1 MSARFFTNSGLDVS
15 MVDRITATAQF
26 YSTGPNR
33 AKCEFAPT
41 SFAVDATLGGMVNV
55 AGTGSSSTRPEHRV
69 AVITGANHGIGA
81 ATALALAQGGADVLV
96 TYLRTTDPT
105 QSAAYR
111 EQRAQDGAAITAAV
125 SALGRRCVAVEADL
139 ADASVPASV
148 FDVAERE
155 LGPVN
160 VLVHNASGWRKDTF
174 ASVDL
179 DLLGRPNAPVTP
191 ATIDANF
198 QVDARAGA
206 LLLWEFIGRHRAR
219 GADWG
224 RIVTLTSG
232 GMTGFPGEVSYGA
245 AKSALVSYTLSAAT
259 EMAADGVCANVVH
272 PPVTDTGWIDDQVR
286 AFVAVD
292 TEHHHVAS
300 PDEVADVIAWLCS
313 EAGRIVTGNVIRL
326 R

>member
-1 MSARFFTNSGLDVS
+1 
-15 MVDRITATAQF
+15 MVDRITATPQF
-26 YSTGPNR
+26 YSTGHGR
-33 AKCEFAPT
+33 AKCEMGPAVT
-41 SFAVDATLGGMVNV
+41 DVDATLVDMVSIP
-55 AGTGSSSTRPEHRV
+55 GSDSSSSSPNRRV
-69 AVITGANHGIGA
+69 AVVTGANHGIGA
-81 ATALALAQGGADVLV
+81 ATALALARRGADVLV
-96 TYLRTTDPT
+96 TYLRTSDPT
-105 QSAAYR
+105 QSADYR
-111 EQRAQDGAAITAAV
+111 EQRAQDGTAVIAAIA
-125 SALGRRCVAVEADL
+125 ALGRRCVALEADL
-139 ADASVPASV
+139 TDPSVPAAV

-155 LGPVN
+155 LGPVD

-174 ASVDL
+174 GTDDL
-179 DLLGRPNAPVTP
+179 DVVGRPNSPVTA

-198 QVDARAGA
+198 HVDARAGA
-206 LLLWEFIGRHRAR
+206 LLLWEFIRRHRAR

-245 AKSALVSYTLSAAT
+245 AKSALVSYTLSAAA

-286 AFVAVD
+286 AFVAAD
-292 TEHHHVAS
+292 TEHHHIAS

-313 EAGRIVTGNVIRL
+313 DAGRIVTGNVIRL